1 MNTKIRLSF
10 VVLSALLAVQCAR
23 SGLHIGSLRF
33 PEGCTVEEKVEL
45 AACVVPSE
53 KQLRWQQLEL
63 TAFLHFGINTFT
75 GNEWGNGQDSPEL
88 FNPTALDCRQWVKS
102 LKDAGFRMAILTAKH
117 HDGFCLWQTQTTE
130 YSVKNSPWKNGA
142 GDVVRELSEACR
154 EYGMEFGVYLS
165 PWDRNAECYGDSPVY
180 NAFFIRQLTELLTN
194 YGKVSEV
201 WFDGACAEGPNGKRQ
216 VYDWP
221 AILQTIHKLQPDAVT
236 AIMGDDVRWVGNEG
250 GVGRET
256 EWSSTVLTPESYER
270 SSIQNKELGING
282 MSKDLGSREMLAT
295 AREVFWYPSEVD
307 VSIRPGWFYHDYQDS
322 EVRSLENLVD
332 IYYKSVGRNSVLLL
346 NIPPDRRGLIHE
358 IDVQRILELKKYIDA
373 AFTESLVMSPNKL
386 WKADSGDSKVYD
398 VRKDTVFNTLLIRE
412 DISKGQRVESFIL
425 EAMSEGEWVK
435 IAEGT
440 TVGYK
445 RMLRFPEVKTDRIRV
460 TVSSARKTARISE
473 VALSNA
479 PSVSSYTAEQNM
491 GNMDRS
497 SWKSLVPGSEASFDN
512 SLATEW
518 NVTSLTDLTID
529 LGKTA
534 EIAGFVYAPGQDE
547 DLSGTVY
554 RYDFAVSQD
563 GKMWK
568 TVVSDGEF
576 SNIMHNPVPYY
587 VTLDSPCRARYIRL
601 TPKEEISGRN
611 MTSVGEIGVI
621 QL

>member
-1 MNTKIRLSF
+1 
-10 VVLSALLAVQCAR
+10 
-23 SGLHIGSLRF
+23 
-33 PEGCTVEEKVEL
+33 
-45 AACVVPSE
+45 
-53 KQLRWQQLEL
+53 
-63 TAFLHFGINTFT
+63 
-75 GNEWGNGQDSPEL
+75 
-88 FNPTALDCRQWVKS
+88 
-102 LKDAGFRMAILTAKH
+102 
-117 HDGFCLWQTQTTE
+117 
-130 YSVKNSPWKNGA
+130 
-142 GDVVRELSEACR
+142 
-154 EYGMEFGVYLS
+154 
-165 PWDRNAECYGDSPVY
+165 
-180 NAFFIRQLTELLTN
+180 
-194 YGKVSEV
+194 
-201 WFDGACAEGPNGKRQ
+201 
-216 VYDWP
+216 
-221 AILQTIHKLQPDAVT
+221 
-236 AIMGDDVRWVGNEG
+236 
-250 GVGRET
+250 
-256 EWSSTVLTPESYER
+256 
-270 SSIQNKELGING
+270 
-282 MSKDLGSREMLAT
+282 MSKDLGSREMLAK

-373 AFTESLVMSPNKL
+373 AFTESLVISPNKL

-445 RMLRFPEVKTDRIRV
+445 RMLKFPEVRTDRIRV
-460 TVSSARKTARISE
+460 TVSSTRKTARISE
-473 VALSNA
+473 VALYNA
-479 PSVSSYTAEQNM
+479 PPVSSYTAEQNL

-497 SWKSLVPGSEASFDN
+497 SWKSLVPGSETSFDN

-518 NVTSLTDLTID
+518 NVSSLTDLTID

-576 SNIMHNPVPYY
+576 SNIMHNPVPYH
-587 VTLDSPCRARYIRL
+587 VTLDSPCKARYIRL

-611 MTSVGEIGVI
+611 ITSVGEIGVI